1 MDEDYKLNFLQIFNS
16 HFPDKSINIKAKVEN
31 IVINTKTQC
40 IYALVCKSVMFL
52 YKTRNF

>member
-16 HFPDKSINIKAKVEN
+16 HFPDKSIKVKARVEN
-31 IVINTKTQC
+31 IVINTKHDVF
-40 IYALVCKSVMFL
+40 YAAVCKFVMFL